1 MKLALEDIRVP
12 LAEFTLSVNVQIDA
26 RVTGIVGPSGAGKTT
41 LLDVIA
47 GIIRPRGGRIVLDSE
62 VLDDSKSGA
71 HVPTRERRMGY
82 VPQDVALFPHL
93 NVRRNLLFGHRP
105 EREVLPIFRFEHVIE
120 VLEIRSLVE
129 RDVTELSGGEKQ
141 RVSLARALL
150 SSPRLLLLDE
160 PLSSLD
166 PSLKAQIISYLKRVR
181 DEFQMPMLLVSHNV
195 GEIEQ
200 LCDSAFTLNR
210 GRIESRT
217 SEATALATEDTE
229 NTEREQE

>member
-1 MKLALEDIRVP
+1 MKLALEDVRVP
-12 LAEFTLSVNVQIDA
+12 LAEFTFSVTAETHA

-47 GIIRPRGGRIVLDSE
+47 GIIRPRDGRIVLDNE
-62 VLDDSKSGA
+62 VLDDSKNGT
-71 HVPTRERRMGY
+71 HVPTRQRRMGY

-93 NVRRNLLFGHRP
+93 NVRRNLLYGHRP
-105 EREVLPIFRFEHVIE
+105 DREVLPIFRFEHVIE
-120 VLEIRSLVE
+120 ILGLDHLVE

-210 GRIESRT
+210 GRIESQAAAPMAG
-217 SEATALATEDTE
+217 S
-229 NTEREQE
+229 